1 MDLEF
6 READLQDA
14 WKHKYGDNPMP
25 AEVLALRS
33 WRCLHNS
40 RVIGHCTANI
50 VTGEIIGLS
59 VDHGYRRQG
68 IARKLLSHIV
78 DLLLAGGA
86 RRIWLAAPCD
96 STLPAHD
103 FYRALGWRPTG
114 ERLVDGEEILEFPIS
129 H

>member
-6 READLQDA
+6 REVDLQEA
-14 WKHKYGDNPMP
+14 WKRSYGDKPLP

-33 WRCLHNS
+33 CEAVHNS
-40 RVIGHCTANI
+40 RAIGHCTADI
-50 VTGEIIGLS
+50 LTGEIIGLS
-59 VDHGYRRQG
+59 VDHVYRRRG

-78 DLLLAGGA
+78 DLLLAEGA
-86 RRIWLAAPCD
+86 RRIWLAAPRD
-96 STLPAHD
+96 STLPAHH